1 MAQKSLPILNKVG
14 TSMVW
19 YTTFFYKY
27 YKWLSSQS
35 IYLLYFLNKLIV
47 YTEFIFSDLLWVYFY
62 CTQLYKENLPKKKPF
77 FKKNKFFKPV
87 TSYVVNSGYSLLV
100 VNLFYKTSLENFQE
114 LSKRTEKIKKNNPIK
129 INNKLKNIFY
139 LT

>member
-1 MAQKSLPILNKVG
+1 MNYLIQHKVWTSGLNGLAGLTV
-14 TSMVW
+14 
-19 YTTFFYKY
+19 
-27 YKWLSSQS
+27 L
-35 IYLLYFLNKLIV
+35 
-47 YTEFIFSDLLWVYFY
+47 FIFSDLLWVYFY

>member
-1 MAQKSLPILNKVG
+1 M
-14 TSMVW
+14 
-19 YTTFFYKY
+19 
-27 YKWLSSQS
+27 SSQS

-129 INNKLKNIFY
+129 IKIKEYFLSYIVWFSNTKLNIF
-139 LT
+139 LFRRTCTFNFNDAFKLNI